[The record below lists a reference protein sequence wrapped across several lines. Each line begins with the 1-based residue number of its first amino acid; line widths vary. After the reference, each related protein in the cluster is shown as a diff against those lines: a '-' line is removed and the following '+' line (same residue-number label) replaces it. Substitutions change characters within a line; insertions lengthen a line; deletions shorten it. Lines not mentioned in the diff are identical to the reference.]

1 MGTMPFVCTGLRG
14 AAHEKLREV
23 ATLRALRAGDDRGH
37 HHDQPLRLLLVLAL
51 RADPPGPDRWRATA
65 WMEAFF
71 LPHSVITTSPALEF
85 LRWQVGTYCFSLG
98 ILAAVLLSVQV
109 YTAKLV
115 RREVAQSWVYSRIR
129 HPFYLS
135 LAVAGFGLLTIWPRI
150 IILVLYVGMLLA
162 YYFLARLEESQM
174 EAKFPEY
181 ADYRRRTAMFIP
193 GEPGG
198 KLFRLFFL
206 RIPSRPVALAVSS
219 VAVVALVIGS
229 GLLLRR

>member
-1 MGTMPFVCTGLRG
+1 MKNFVKWLLSALYGLVMIEVIIMISPFAFYWYSLYAPTLQGL
-14 AAHEKLREV
+14 H
-23 ATLRALRAGDDRGH
+23 
-37 HHDQPLRLLLVLAL
+37 
-51 RADPPGPDRWRATA
+51 RWRATA

-150 IILVLYVGMLLA
+150 IILVLYGGMPLA
-162 YYFLARLEESQM
+162 YYFLATLGENQM
-174 EAKFPEY
+174 EAKFP
-181 ADYRRRTAMFIP
+181 
-193 GEPGG
+193 
-198 KLFRLFFL
+198 
-206 RIPSRPVALAVSS
+206 
-219 VAVVALVIGS
+219 
-229 GLLLRR
+229 